1 MYNITVK
8 ASVAYKQLSIMYKIT
23 VNASEAYKRL
33 SVMYTITVK
42 VSVAYKWLSVMYKIT
57 VKVSEAYKRLSMM
70 YKITV
75 KASVAYKRLP
85 MLYKVNRD
93 LVLSP
98 SLKSRLQDTSTT
110 STTWTSL
117 TVSPSSHAEPCMD
130 NIPSSSEPSE
140 TGMPCPQK
148 QLRPTLLAPLC
159 HGSPVPNKI
168 KSSFFV
174 CFCFVPVD
182 LP

>member
-1 MYNITVK
+1 
-8 ASVAYKQLSIMYKIT
+8 MYK
-23 VNASEAYKRL
+23 
-33 SVMYTITVK
+33 ITVK
-42 VSVAYKWLSVMYKIT
+42 VSVAYKRPSMMYKIT
-57 VKVSEAYKRLSMM
+57 VKASVAYKRLSMM

-110 STTWTSL
+110 SMTWTSS

-140 TGMPCPQK
+140 TGTPCPQK
-148 QLRPTLLAPLC
+148 QLRPTLLVPLS
-159 HGSPVPNKI
+159 HGSPVPNKM

-174 CFCFVPVD
+174 CFCFVPAD